1 MADAL
6 LLRVHAQVQQLKK
19 KNGEGLLP
27 RRAGAVSMGTHMGL
41 DGSVLR
47 CSWCRL
53 YCCFTAALLLLYCCF
68 TAALLHIWGLTA
80 ACLDAA
86 GAGFT
91 AALLLLYCC
100 FTAALLH
107 IWGLTAACLDAAGA
121 GFTAALL
128 LLYCCSTAA
137 LLLLYCCFTAALLLF
152 YCGISCVTLAA
163 RHWQLTLYA

>member
-19 KNGEGLLP
+19 KMARDCCPDALVLL
-27 RRAGAVSMGTHMGL
+27 AWGHMGL

-68 TAALLHIWGLTA
+68 TAHMGLDGSVLR
-80 ACLDAA
+80 CSWCR
-86 GAGFT
+86 
-91 AALLLLYCC
+91 LYCC
-100 FTAALLH
+100 
-107 IWGLTAACLDAAGA
+107 
-121 GFTAALL
+121 FTAALL

-137 LLLLYCCFTAALLLF
+137 LLLLYCCFTAVLLRYQLRDTGSEALAADAIRVTKAALLQL
-152 YCGISCVTLAA
+152 LHALL
-163 RHWQLTLYA
+163 QLTLYA

>member
-1 MADAL
+1 
-6 LLRVHAQVQQLKK
+6 
-19 KNGEGLLP
+19 
-27 RRAGAVSMGTHMGL
+27 MGTHMGL

-53 YCCFTAALLLLYCCF
+53 YCC
-68 TAALLHIWGLTA
+68 
-80 ACLDAA
+80 
-86 GAGFT
+86 FT